1 MNYLEYEIYALFERY
16 ATQLNDRKWELLT
29 DITNWRDT
37 QNRLIEEHASKQRS
51 LLDQE
56 YQKQVTYMGDL
67 RQQYMAAVRPQ
78 KQARND
84 EQINQ
89 LLSQCKAL
97 KIELADFGYSDRSIP
112 FIEFM
117 NEEQRAR
124 RKQNE
129 RKTERTE
136 DSKSRSNVGGGYDYY
151 NTNSKDAHRISPS
164 KLMSG
169 HMEHIK

>member
-1 MNYLEYEIYALFERY
+1 L
-16 ATQLNDRKWELLT
+16 K

-51 LLDQE
+51 LLEQE
-56 YQKQVTYMGDL
+56 YHKQVTYMEDL
-67 RQQYMAAVRPQ
+67 RQQYIAAAGPHE
-78 KQARND
+78 QARNN

-89 LLSQCKAL
+89 LLSQCQAL

-124 RKQNE
+124 KKQNE
-129 RKTERTE
+129 RKAERTE
-136 DSKSRSNVGGGYDYY
+136 DSKSRSNVAGDYDYY
-151 NTNSKDAHRISPS
+151 NTNNAAAYGSATPNQALTTSNQGK
-164 KLMSG
+164 
-169 HMEHIK
+169 